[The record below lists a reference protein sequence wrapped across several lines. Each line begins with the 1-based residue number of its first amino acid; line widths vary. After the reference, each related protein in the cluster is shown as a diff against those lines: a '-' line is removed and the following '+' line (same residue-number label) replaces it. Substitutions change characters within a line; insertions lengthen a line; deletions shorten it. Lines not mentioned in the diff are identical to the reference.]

1 VCLCSVSSQLRVW
14 QQVTLLDPKRA
25 NNLGIILSAVKLPFD
40 AMRRAV
46 LGMDTAALPL
56 DSVNALLKCVPSAE
70 ELELVANAGVP
81 TAALGFAERFVAEVG
96 TVPRLQK
103 RLECLAYVQR
113 FEGSLRA
120 AACDVAAVSAACGT
134 LCSSADLRR
143 LLGVTLWL
151 GNALNGNSFRGSAEG
166 FRTDALPR
174 LAELRTNSTP
184 PSSLLAVALQHCAA
198 ASEEGWAALE
208 RLAQQLGSVKAA
220 ARLSMTE
227 VADEAGRF
235 IGSLAAVKDE
245 LSFHSR
251 ASRSASAAA
260 AADGGADRLVE
271 VLEPFVNSVEPRVE
285 ALCDELK
292 AMQAALVAT
301 HAFFAEEAKTSMEAF
316 FSRWATFAGQL
327 EAALAHETEGKH
339 LEGSKRAR
347 RA

>member
-1 VCLCSVSSQLRVW
+1 MCLCSVSSQLRVW

-46 LGMDTAALPL
+46 LAMDTAALPL

-134 LCSSADLRR
+134 LCNSADLRR

-227 VADEAGRF
+227 VR
-235 IGSLAAVKDE
+235 
-245 LSFHSR
+245 
-251 ASRSASAAA
+251 
-260 AADGGADRLVE
+260 
-271 VLEPFVNSVEPRVE
+271 
-285 ALCDELK
+285 
-292 AMQAALVAT
+292 
-301 HAFFAEEAKTSMEAF
+301 
-316 FSRWATFAGQL
+316 
-327 EAALAHETEGKH
+327 
-339 LEGSKRAR
+339 
-347 RA
+347 